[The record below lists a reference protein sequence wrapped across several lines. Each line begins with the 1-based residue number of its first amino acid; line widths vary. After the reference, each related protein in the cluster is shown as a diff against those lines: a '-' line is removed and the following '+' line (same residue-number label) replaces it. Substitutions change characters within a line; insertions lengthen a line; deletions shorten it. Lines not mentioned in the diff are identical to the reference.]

1 MKRILI
7 RNNLMTYAISFII
20 FFIITSSIIYWFNQ
34 KKQEEFMHFLIEE
47 VELSYE
53 SYIGNETDFVLDFTL
68 ENERRITI
76 LDENGFVLADS
87 HDAEIGTDKSLRPE
101 IVDIGSVVRR
111 HSATIDVDLIYTA
124 KRLDNGNILRVS
136 VPLRPQAQTFNAL
149 LFWLLLSGTVLMVI
163 NWLVLKKLSEN
174 LYQPWVKVKEN
185 LVMLREGKYQVL
197 APNTPYPEINQIIHE
212 MNTINLATA
221 KHVDEI
227 EDYQTQLNHILDEMD
242 QAVLLMD
249 QDNNILFFNEDAK
262 NLFKINDKMEP
273 QKTYQFIR
281 EIKINEAIAF
291 ANKEKEATFFDIK
304 MLGKLFEIHVFPVS
318 IRMKE
323 QVATVLLTLKNVTEE
338 RSVEV
343 MKKDFFSHAS
353 HELKSPLTAIKGY
366 AELIEFDL
374 INKSEIKQVSQNI
387 NKQVMM
393 MNALVEDMLMLSRL
407 ENLTDKP
414 DLTNSLTSILS
425 EVIEQLK
432 PFALEKNIHLN
443 IQAQDIEMIC
453 DRLDMHKLFK
463 NLIENAIKYSD
474 SHKQIDISLIKSD
487 KIIFIVKDHGYGI
500 ALEHQSRV
508 FERFYRIDK
517 GRLDGGTGL
526 GLAIVKHIVLKYQ
539 GNIHLESGLSKG
551 TTITIEFP
559 I

>member
-7 RNNLMTYAISFII
+7 RNNLMTYAISFVI

-425 EVIEQLK
+425 EVVEQLK

-474 SHKQIDISLIKSD
+474 SHKQIDISLLKGD

>member
-34 KKQEEFMHFLIEE
+34 KKQQEFMHFLIEE

-407 ENLTDKP
+407 ENLTENP
-414 DLTNSLTSILS
+414 NQTNSLTSILS

-474 SHKQIDISLIKSD
+474 PQKQIDISLLKGD